1 MAKLAFENGKLK
13 RGLKKHHDDPDR
25 TFKNWSETWLEPTF
39 LNWNIRDYVRNISAP
54 VLLIQGE
61 NDVYGSLKQL
71 DAIESDLKVQCSRL
85 VLGSTGHSPH
95 KEQPERVLHALKIFI
110 IGR

>member
-1 MAKLAFENGKLK
+1 MA
-13 RGLKKHHDDPDR
+13 R
-25 TFKNWSETWLEPTF
+25 TNL
-39 LNWNIRDYVRNISAP
+39 LNWNIQDYVRNISAA

-61 NDVYGSLKQL
+61 NDAYGSLKQL
-71 DAIESDLKVQCSRL
+71 DAIESELKVECSSL